1 MNIKNN
7 KNCKI
12 TINDEGIAVSEKEK
26 TADELFKELGY
37 KKIYCEDGFFYYKAK
52 NNKTILFNL
61 KNKEWS
67 VYDYDT
73 AEQRGYGNKEFEA
86 ILLQEYELGWLNWK
100 NYKLELN
107 NI

>member
-1 MNIKNN
+1 M
-7 KNCKI
+7 
-12 TINDEGIAVSEKEK
+12 K
-26 TADELFKELGY
+26 TAEEMFEKLGY
-37 KKIYCEDGFFYYKAK
+37 TKIYCEDGFFYHKTK

-73 AEQRGYGNKEFEA
+73 AEQRGYENKEFEA
-86 ILLQEYELGWLNWK
+86 ILLQEYELEWLNWK

-107 NI
+107 DI

>member
-1 MNIKNN
+1 M
-7 KNCKI
+7 
-12 TINDEGIAVSEKEK
+12 K
-26 TADELFKELGY
+26 TADEMFRKLGY
-37 KKIYCEDGFFYYKAK
+37 TKIYCEDGFFYHKAK

-73 AEQRGYGNKEFEA
+73 AEERGYGNKEFEA

>member
-1 MNIKNN
+1 MKDEDFTDWLIDREDCIKD
-7 KNCKI
+7 I
-12 TINDEGIAVSEKEK
+12 VGK
-26 TADELFKELGY
+26 TADDMFKELGY
-37 KKIYCEDGFFYYKAK
+37 TKIYCEDGFFYYKAK

-73 AEQRGYGNKEFEA
+73 AEQRGYGNKELEA

>member
-1 MNIKNN
+1 M
-7 KNCKI
+7 
-12 TINDEGIAVSEKEK
+12 KEK
-26 TADELFKELGY
+26 TADEMFKELGY
-37 KKIYCEDGFFYYKAK
+37 TKIYCEDGFFYYKAK

-86 ILLQEYELGWLNWK
+86 ILLQEYELGWLNWE

>member
-1 MNIKNN
+1 MIDRE
-7 KNCKI
+7 KI
-12 TINDEGIAVSEKEK
+12 NAEEMFIN
-26 TADELFKELGY
+26 LGY
-37 KKIYCEDGFFYYKAK
+37 TKIYCEDGFFYHKAK

-73 AEQRGYGNKEFEA
+73 AEQRGYGDKELKA
-86 ILLQEYELGWLNWK
+86 ILFQKLELGWISWK
-100 NYKLELN
+100 EYKSELD